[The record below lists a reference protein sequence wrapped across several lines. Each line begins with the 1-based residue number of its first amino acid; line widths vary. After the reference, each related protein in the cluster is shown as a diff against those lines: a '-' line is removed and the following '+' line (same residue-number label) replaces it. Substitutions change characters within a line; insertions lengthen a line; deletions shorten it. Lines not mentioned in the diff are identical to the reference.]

1 MENKEEFQ
9 KIINDFTKD
18 VATSFPELESVF
30 AVVDYDA
37 YYEHCKELYPENF
50 FHILYE
56 NMELFDDE
64 EAKYMLPQIDF
75 KKLMEDESLSEKSK
89 KTIWKYLQLILFC
102 VCNGL
107 KDKDQF
113 GDATKLFE
121 AINEDDLHSKIED
134 TMNEMKNIFISN
146 QINIH

>member
-18 VATSFPELESVF
+18 VATSFPELESIFNVI
-30 AVVDYDA
+30 DYDV
-37 YYEHCKELYPENF
+37 YYEHCKGLYPENF

-64 EAKYMLPQIDF
+64 EAKFMLPQVDF

-89 KTIWKYLQLILFC
+89 KTIWKYLQLVLFYFH
-102 VCNGL
+102 L
-107 KDKDQF
+107 KKY
-113 GDATKLFE
+113 
-121 AINEDDLHSKIED
+121 
-134 TMNEMKNIFISN
+134 
-146 QINIH
+146 